1 MLTFPVHRTLFADAP
16 REMRQETLLD
26 EYEFTC
32 TCEACENDFPS
43 SPYYPW
49 AQVPIIVTD
58 ATKSSQLIEK
68 FRKSC
73 RKIIKCE
80 HILSHTELCEMML
93 RNLYYLV
100 FIGKTEPFI
109 F

>member
-1 MLTFPVHRTLFADAP
+1 
-16 REMRQETLLD
+16 MRQETLNE

-32 TCEACENDFPS
+32 TCEACENDYPAAS
-43 SPYYPW
+43 YYPW
-49 AQVPIIVTD
+49 TKVPIVVSDVTTS
-58 ATKSSQLIEK
+58 AQLIEK
-68 FRKSC
+68 FRKNC
-73 RKIIKCE
+73 RKIVKLE

-100 FIGKTEPFI
+100 LVGKTEPFI